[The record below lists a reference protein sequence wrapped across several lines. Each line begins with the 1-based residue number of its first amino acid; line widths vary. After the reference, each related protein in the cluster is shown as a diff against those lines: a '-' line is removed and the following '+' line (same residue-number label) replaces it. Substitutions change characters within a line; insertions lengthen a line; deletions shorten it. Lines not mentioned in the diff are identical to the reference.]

1 MTIKNGTAGADTLI
15 GTTGA
20 DQLFGEAGN
29 DILKGLAG
37 PDLLDGGTD
46 TDTVNYS
53 GSAAAVG
60 VLLNDGK
67 GSGGDAQG
75 DTYVS
80 IENAVGSSFADLL
93 AGNNLANKLDGGLGK
108 DLMVGGGG
116 NDTMLGGGGDDR
128 VAGGAGADVINGGGG
143 RDELNY
149 SDSVLGVTVNLS
161 TGQAINGNAAGDTIT
176 GFEDLSGS
184 FDNDILAGTAV
195 ANSILGDEGADRLF
209 GFAGNDTLQGGV
221 GADTMTG
228 HDGADTFNFDFTS
241 DSPAGFFVRDVI
253 QDFSHAQGDILD
265 LGSIDA
271 NPVDSLNDSF
281 EFLGKDALIDA
292 PGQISY
298 SFEGRTTVVEM
309 NTVGGFD
316 SAPEM
321 QIQLQGN
328 IDLVASDFFL

>member
-1 MTIKNGTAGADTLI
+1 MTTKTGTAASETLI
-15 GTTGA
+15 GTSAA
-20 DQLFGEAGN
+20 DKLFGLGGN

-46 TDTVNYS
+46 TDTANYS
-53 GSAAAVG
+53 GSAALVI
-60 VLLNDGK
+60 VHLDTGK

-195 ANSILGDEGADRLF
+195 ANSILGDDRLF
-209 GFAGNDTLQGGV
+209 GFAGNDTLGGGP

-228 HDGADTFNFDFTS
+228 HDGADTFNFNFTS
-241 DSPAGFFVRDVI
+241 DSPAGFTTRDVI
-253 QDFSHAQGDILD
+253 QDFNHAQSDVLD
-265 LGSIDA
+265 LHFIDA
-271 NPVDSLNDSF
+271 NAADSVNDSF

-298 SFEGRTTVVEM
+298 SFEGGTTVVEM

-328 IDLVASDFFL
+328 IDLVASDFIL